1 MEDKLKYGDTKKIGL
16 PDEINKIILGE
27 LQEVFPYIKD
37 VKVDIESKWVL
48 QNPITRSSDWETTKS
63 VLNMYVDKSYED
75 EIRKEQLEFYDL
87 ENDKPIQ
94 GKDRELRRY
103 IDNYYIP
110 WLWILRYNLM
120 PELKISLSNTHLFLD
135 FIFI

>member
-1 MEDKLKYGDTKKIGL
+1 MEGKLKYGDTKKIGL

>member
-63 VLNMYVDKSYED
+63 VLNMYVDKLYED
-75 EIRKEQLEFYDL
+75 EIRKEQSEFYDL

>member
-75 EIRKEQLEFYDL
+75 EIKREQSEFYDL

-103 IDNYYIP
+103 IDNYYVP

>member
-1 MEDKLKYGDTKKIGL
+1 MEEKLKYGDIKKISL
-16 PDEINKIILGE
+16 PDEISKIILVE
-27 LQEVFPYIKD
+27 LQDVFPYIKD
-37 VKVDIESKWVL
+37 VKVDLESKWVL

-110 WLWILRYNLM
+110 WLWVLRYNLM

-135 FIFI
+135 FIFV

>member
-1 MEDKLKYGDTKKIGL
+1 MEGKLKYGDTKKIGL

-37 VKVDIESKWVL
+37 VKVDIESRWTL

-75 EIRKEQLEFYDL
+75 DIRKEQLEFYDL

>member
-75 EIRKEQLEFYDL
+75 EIRKEQSEFYDL

>member
-1 MEDKLKYGDTKKIGL
+1 
-16 PDEINKIILGE
+16 
-27 LQEVFPYIKD
+27 
-37 VKVDIESKWVL
+37 
-48 QNPITRSSDWETTKS
+48 
-63 VLNMYVDKSYED
+63 MYVDKSYED
-75 EIRKEQLEFYDL
+75 EIRKEQSEFYDL

>member
-37 VKVDIESKWVL
+37 VKVDIESKWTL

-75 EIRKEQLEFYDL
+75 EIRKEQSEFYDL

>member
-75 EIRKEQLEFYDL
+75 DIRKEQLEFYDL

>member
-37 VKVDIESKWVL
+37 VKVDIESRWTL
-48 QNPITRSSDWETTKS
+48 QNPITRSSSWETTKS

-135 FIFI
+135 FIFV

>member
-1 MEDKLKYGDTKKIGL
+1 MEDKIKYGDIKKVGL

-75 EIRKEQLEFYDL
+75 EIRKEQSEFYDL

>member
-37 VKVDIESKWVL
+37 VKVDIESRWTL

-75 EIRKEQLEFYDL
+75 EIRKEQSEFYDL

>member
-37 VKVDIESKWVL
+37 VKVDIESRWTL
-48 QNPITRSSDWETTKS
+48 QNPITRSSSWETTKS

>member
-1 MEDKLKYGDTKKIGL
+1 MEDKIKYGDTKKIGL

-37 VKVDIESKWVL
+37 VKVDIESKWTL

-75 EIRKEQLEFYDL
+75 EIRKEQSELYDL

>member
-1 MEDKLKYGDTKKIGL
+1 MEDKIKYGDIKKVGL

-37 VKVDIESKWVL
+37 VKVDIESKWTL

-75 EIRKEQLEFYDL
+75 EIRKEQSEFYDL

>member
-37 VKVDIESKWVL
+37 VKVDIESRWTL
-48 QNPITRSSDWETTKS
+48 QNPITRSSSWETTKS

-110 WLWILRYNLM
+110 WL
-120 PELKISLSNTHLFLD
+120 
-135 FIFI
+135 

>member
-37 VKVDIESKWVL
+37 VKVDLESKWVL

-75 EIRKEQLEFYDL
+75 EIRKEQSEFYDL

>member
-1 MEDKLKYGDTKKIGL
+1 MEDKIKYGDIKKVGL

-75 EIRKEQLEFYDL
+75 EIRKEQSELYDL

-135 FIFI
+135 FIFV

>member
-1 MEDKLKYGDTKKIGL
+1 
-16 PDEINKIILGE
+16 
-27 LQEVFPYIKD
+27 
-37 VKVDIESKWVL
+37 
-48 QNPITRSSDWETTKS
+48 
-63 VLNMYVDKSYED
+63 MYVDKSYED
-75 EIRKEQLEFYDL
+75 EIRKEQSEFYDL

-120 PELKISLSNTHLFLD
+120 PELKINLMDTHLFLD

>member
-37 VKVDIESKWVL
+37 VKVNIESRWTL
-48 QNPITRSSDWETTKS
+48 QNPITRSSSWETTKS

-75 EIRKEQLEFYDL
+75 EIRKEQSELYDL

-135 FIFI
+135 FIFV

>member
-37 VKVDIESKWVL
+37 VKVDLESKWAL
-48 QNPITRSSDWETTKS
+48 QNPFTRSSDWETTKS

-75 EIRKEQLEFYDL
+75 EIRKEQSEFYDL